1 MRPATIASMEVDGL
15 KPARLLVVAL
25 LTFVLTVS
33 ASVAVA
39 ASRVALVVGNGTY
52 AHRPPPAAGFGVT
65 VARAA
70 QDPSAVEA
78 ALGLDRPTRR
88 LIQQGLRNE
97 GFDAGTPDGLFGPRT
112 RAAIRAWQAAREQ
125 AETGYL
131 DGVQAAALRAAAS
144 PPAAV
149 ASDPEAGTDQ
159 VAGSPGASEPQV
171 ATAAPPPAANGLA
184 GTGAVRGT
192 IWVALLPASN
202 KTPYV
207 NQGGSEQRMAGARTH
222 FTFPARRANMTH
234 ERERR
239 TASCPQRQPNE
250 LDRELPSPAD
260 VKRRWWTAAILP
272 MVLVILGFPTP
283 VTAQQDEGV
292 PVSGLYIVTAYNGR
306 DVDFEGRLEIRVE
319 PETNG
324 LTGSALFVGV
334 GVTHEQYTLKG
345 VDEQCEGYVVLSL
358 EMKRLAEPNSPAV
371 KFRGL
376 LVGEFLR
383 GHWSFNPAIGSYL
396 EGTFQARRLVAD
408 DDQNDLTII
417 PGEEFEEI
425 ESLDTVP
432 RPQEDPPEDG
442 L

>member
-39 ASRVALVVGNGTY
+39 ASRVALVGGNGTY

-78 ALGLDRPTRR
+78 ELGLDWPTRR

-159 VAGSPGASEPQV
+159 VAGSPGASEPEV

-184 GTGAVRGT
+184 APAGGESPPAPAAAVINPEDEDNAPAVQAARST
-192 IWVALLPASN
+192 QLPPEILVDRRLLRVERLLAADNHQAAHDVMNEIIALEREHDVALPAEFPLPVRAGGLRRRSCRDRGRACERVPAGGRPGRRILSRGARAAGHGGRGGEARGGR
-202 KTPYV
+202 TAARR
-207 NQGGSEQRMAGARTH
+207 GGS
-222 FTFPARRANMTH
+222 
-234 ERERR
+234 
-239 TASCPQRQPNE
+239 
-250 LDRELPSPAD
+250 
-260 VKRRWWTAAILP
+260 
-272 MVLVILGFPTP
+272 PT
-283 VTAQQDEGV
+283 G
-292 PVSGLYIVTAYNGR
+292 
-306 DVDFEGRLEIRVE
+306 
-319 PETNG
+319 
-324 LTGSALFVGV
+324 
-334 GVTHEQYTLKG
+334 
-345 VDEQCEGYVVLSL
+345 
-358 EMKRLAEPNSPAV
+358 
-371 KFRGL
+371 
-376 LVGEFLR
+376 
-383 GHWSFNPAIGSYL
+383 
-396 EGTFQARRLVAD
+396 
-408 DDQNDLTII
+408 
-417 PGEEFEEI
+417 
-425 ESLDTVP
+425 
-432 RPQEDPPEDG
+432 
-442 L
+442 